1 MTIHRE
7 KVSGDVT
14 VLRLDHG
21 PVSALDTEILD
32 ELRAQ
37 LADLAAQG
45 SAVVVTGT
53 GRAFSAGVDL
63 PRLLR
68 DGVEYVERF
77 IPTLS
82 GAFDDLFRYPRPLVV
97 AANGHAIAGG
107 CVIVC
112 TGDHRLMAEGGGR
125 IGVPELL
132 VGVPFPAIALEA
144 VRFAIGDRRIQEMVY
159 TGATWPPAEAA
170 ARGLVDEVVPASEL
184 VERAVDRAEQL
195 AAFPPDAF
203 WHTKW
208 ALRGPVVERVRRDPS
223 RDAQMLALWMSP
235 TTSEAISAYVERTFG
250 SRRAT

>member
-1 MTIHRE
+1 MIHRE
-7 KVSGDVT
+7 KLSGDVT
-14 VLRLDHG
+14 LLRLDHG
-21 PVSALDTEILD
+21 PVGALDTELLD
-32 ELRAQ
+32 ELRAE
-37 LADLAAQG
+37 LADLAAAG
-45 SAVVVTGT
+45 VAVVLTGT

-68 DGVEYVERF
+68 DGAAYVERF
-77 IPTLS
+77 IPTLT

-112 TGDHRLMAEGGGR
+112 TGDYRLMADGGGR

-144 VRFAIGDRRIQEMVY
+144 VRFATADRGVQEMVY
-159 TGATWPPAEAA
+159 AGATWLPADAA
-170 ARGLVDEVVPASEL
+170 ARGLVDEVVPGGEL

-195 AAFPPDAF
+195 AAIPPETF

-208 ALRGPVVERVRRDPS
+208 ALRGPVVERVRHDAARDV
-223 RDAQMLALWMSP
+223 RMLGLWLSP
-235 TTSEAISAYVERTFG
+235 ATYAAISAYVDRTIG
-250 SRRAT
+250 PARRAP